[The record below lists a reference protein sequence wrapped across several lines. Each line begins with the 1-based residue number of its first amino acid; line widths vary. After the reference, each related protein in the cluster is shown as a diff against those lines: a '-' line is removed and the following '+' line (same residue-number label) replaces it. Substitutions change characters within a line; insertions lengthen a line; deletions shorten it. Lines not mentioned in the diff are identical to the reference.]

1 MAYLV
6 LARRWRP
13 QVFDDLVGQPHIIKI
28 LKNAISQNKVS
39 HAYVFS
45 GPRGVGKTT
54 TARILAK
61 SLNCVEGP
69 TPSPCGRCEFCA
81 EIAEGSS
88 MDVIEI
94 DGASNNSVD
103 DIREIR
109 ERVRYAPSVFGK
121 YKVYII
127 DEAHMLSESAF
138 NALLKTIEEPPPHT
152 IFVLATTAYRKIP
165 ATVLSRCQH
174 LGFRRIAM
182 DSIMQRLRYI
192 CSVEGIKISDDA
204 LRVIARAADGS
215 MRDSLT
221 ILDQVSSFAD
231 EISAEDVA
239 QLLGVSDT
247 GMVAGI
253 AGAIFDGDQK
263 RILSLL
269 SEAAEKGSDLR
280 ILYKDIIVFLRDMLV
295 LKTFE
300 RAGIE
305 ERAAFELSQNEIEE
319 MRRLLTK
326 VSEEELILM
335 INELI
340 RGENDVRNAT
350 FPRIALEVNLLK
362 VGLFK
367 EFSSVREILN
377 RLKEMKQET
386 LTAFPQISSSVVEGE
401 KKTVEPEKVSDSAGE
416 HLELAKKSGESFFF
430 EDFLRFID
438 EKNHLLA
445 SKLMH
450 AEMEIKNDVVHFK
463 FNGGHAFLAELIS
476 AEVDFIKKALEDF
489 SGRSWKIKIIASEK
503 TTTRDINTFKK
514 EILSRPEVKDII
526 ELFEGSVID
535 IKENKA

>member
-6 LARRWRP
+6 LARKWRP

-28 LKNAISQNKVS
+28 LKNAISQNKIS

-69 TPSPCGRCEFCA
+69 TPSPCGRCEFCTG
-81 EIAEGSS
+81 IAGGSS

-109 ERVRYAPSVFGK
+109 ERVRYAPSVAGK

-174 LGFRRIAM
+174 LAFKRIPM
-182 DSIMQRLRYI
+182 DTIIERLKHI

-204 LRVIARAADGS
+204 LQVIARAADGS

-221 ILDQVSSFAD
+221 ILDQVSSFAE
-231 EISAEDVA
+231 EITADDVA
-239 QLLGVSDT
+239 QLLGVSDA

-269 SEAAEKGSDLR
+269 SEAAEKGADLR
-280 ILYKDIIVFLRDMLV
+280 TLYKDIIVFLRDMLV

-300 RAGIE
+300 RAGIKE
-305 ERAAFELSQNEIEE
+305 QKAAFELSQNEIEE
-319 MRRLLTK
+319 MRRLLPR
-326 VSEEELILM
+326 VSEEELVLM
-335 INELI
+335 INELL

-362 VGLFK
+362 VSLFE
-367 EFSSVREILN
+367 EFSSVRDVLE
-377 RLKEMKQET
+377 RLKEMKEM
-386 LTAFPQISSSVVEGE
+386 EEE
-401 KKTVEPEKVSDSAGE
+401 KKTLESDRASREYQEPANISV
-416 HLELAKKSGESFFF
+416 ESFSFG
-430 EDFLRFID
+430 DFLKFID
-438 EKNHLLA
+438 EKNHMLA

-450 AEMEIKNDVVHFK
+450 AEMEIKNNMVHFK

-476 AEVDFIKKALEDF
+476 AEVDFIRKALEDF
-489 SGRSWKIKIIASEK
+489 SGRSWKIKISASEK
-503 TTTRDINTFKK
+503 TTTRNINSFKK
-514 EILSRPEVKDII
+514 EVLSRPEVKEII
-526 ELFEGSVID
+526 ELFEGSIID
-535 IKENKA
+535 IRESKA